1 MIPPNNM
8 AEFFAQKD
16 RNTSRIMNAAPFG
29 VVVFNEDERIV
40 YTNSLAKALF
50 GIKITETGRLR
61 CGDFIDCFNRFEDP
75 GGCGFAPVCL
85 DCAVDQA
92 IRSALSETP
101 DPTVCDGEWL
111 IHREDEEDDIW
122 IKFKTTAIT
131 IDDQKFAVMGIDDIT
146 QQRQDH
152 EKLKSA
158 LTELSIIH
166 EHAPIAMLLVDRDRR
181 VRKVN
186 GYAALFAGRKADDMI
201 GMRGGE
207 ALRCLHHLDDP
218 EGCGF
223 GPACAECRVRLAVL
237 ETFATGAGRQE
248 VESWLPFPR
257 NNGVEE
263 RCLLISTAYL
273 KIDNTERVLVCA
285 QDITDRKKAEKLVHD
300 SRQRLESIFRAAPVG
315 IGVVKNRVIME
326 VNARLCDITGRG
338 ADGLI
343 GQNARILYA
352 TDADYEFVGH
362 EKYNQLRERGTGI
375 VETRWQRPD
384 GRIIDILLASTPMDK
399 KDLTKGVTFTAMD
412 ISERNRDRE
421 KHRLLEAQYHQAQK
435 LESVGRLAG
444 GVAHDFNNLL
454 SVILGYGEMIMEEL
468 ARDHPHHELMVEIHQ
483 AADRARH
490 LTRQLLAFSRKQ
502 VLEMHI
508 IDINGVV
515 KGLTKLLHRIIGED
529 IRLEFTPGSGSITVN
544 ADTAQLEQVLMNL
557 AVNARDAMPDGGA
570 LTLETNIVE
579 LDEEYARTRPG
590 VKPGPYAMIGVSD
603 TGCGMDKETIEL
615 IFEPFFTTKAKD
627 KGTGLGLATSYGI
640 IKQHD
645 GNIWVYSEPGKGTS
659 FKIYLPLCI
668 ETEIKIDPA
677 DRKRESV
684 EGSPTVLVVEDDVP
698 VRKLACGILRRG
710 GYTVIETDSATD
722 AVFRAA
728 DHEGA
733 IHLVLSDV
741 VMPGMK
747 GPTVWEHIRRHHPG
761 ARVLYMSGYTDDV
774 IVRHGILADG
784 IAFIQKPF
792 TANGLLDKVVSLLQS
807 QGM

>member
-1 MIPPNNM
+1 MSKKFEDADVFGLYGQNM
-8 AEFFAQKD
+8 KIVMDA
-16 RNTSRIMNAAPFG
+16 SPFG
-29 VVVFNEDERIV
+29 ILIFDALEEIV
-40 YTNSLAKALF
+40 YANPQAEKLFAK
-50 GIKITETGRLR
+50 KRLEPVSFR
-61 CGDFIDCFNRFEDP
+61 CGDFIDCANRHDDAD
-75 GGCGFAPVCL
+75 GCGSTSACP
-85 DCAVDQA
+85 DCALYRAVRSVLSGAADPSFCEGEA
-92 IRSALSETP
+92 RIRRDIKP
-101 DPTVCDGEWL
+101 D
-111 IHREDEEDDIW
+111 IIW
-122 IKFKTTAIT
+122 IKFKTHALEISG
-131 IDDQKFAVMGIDDIT
+131 QPYAVMGIDDIT
-146 QQRQDH
+146 TQKQNYI
-152 EKLKSA
+152 KLQHA
-158 LTELSIIH
+158 LTELAVIH

-181 VRKVN
+181 VKKAN
-186 GYAALFAGRKADDMI
+186 GYAALFAGRQADEMI

-223 GPACAECRVRLAVL
+223 GPACAECRVRTAVL
-237 ETFATGAGRQE
+237 ETFATKEGSHE

-257 NNGVEE
+257 GGEVEE

-273 KIDNTERVLVCA
+273 NFDNTERVLVCA
-285 QDITDRKKAEKLVHD
+285 QDITDRKKSEILLHE

-315 IGVVKNRVIME
+315 IGVVKDRIISE
-326 VNARLCDITGRG
+326 VNDRLCDITGRG
-338 ADGLI
+338 ADKLI

-352 TDADYEFVGH
+352 TDADYEFVGQ
-362 EKYNQLRERGTGI
+362 EKYNQIRKRGTGI

-384 GRIIDILLASTPMDK
+384 GCIIDILLASTPMDE
-399 KDLTKGVTFTAMD
+399 KDLSKGVTFTAMD

-454 SVILGYGEMIMEEL
+454 SVILGYGEMVMEEL
-468 ARDHPHHELMVEIHQ
+468 AHDHPHHELMVEIQQ

-502 VLEMHI
+502 VLEMR
-508 IDINGVV
+508 VV
-515 KGLTKLLHRIIGED
+515 DVNNVVNNLIKLLRRIIGED
-529 IRLEFTPGSGSITVN
+529 IRLEFVPGPGPIAVS

-557 AVNARDAMPDGGA
+557 ALNARDAMPDGGI
-570 LTLETNIVE
+570 LTIETNIKE
-579 LDEEYARTRPG
+579 LDEEYARTRPE
-590 VKPGPYAMIGVSD
+590 VKPGSYAMIGVSD

-659 FKIYLPLCI
+659 FKIYLPLCL
-668 ETEIKIDPA
+668 EPEERTDQA
-677 DRKRESV
+677 DRKREPV
-684 EGSPTVLVVEDDVP
+684 KGSLTVMVVEDDVS

-728 DHEGA
+728 DHEGP

-741 VMPGMK
+741 VMPSMK
-747 GPTVWEHIRRHHPG
+747 GPEVWEHIRRRHPD

-774 IVRHGILADG
+774 IVRHGILAKG
-784 IAFIQKPF
+784 IAFVQKPF
-792 TANGLLDKVVSLLQS
+792 TANALLDKVMSLLQY
-807 QGM
+807 